1 MGQRRPT
8 RQQNNISKQEP
19 QQTRSENMPPRM
31 SFGSPGGSGSIEN
44 GNRLGARPVVRQSKF
59 YREGNSGNAVKD
71 LLGQGDLAWDLNQQE
86 GAFAGHPMY
95 DGRQQGYIHGQQQQ
109 RPPQRPPQAPPPQ
122 QWQQQQQQ
130 LLQAQQQASQQ
141 RQRPRG
147 VSFPEGM
154 PAPSRGGPFQLP
166 PYSGQAGTNAA
177 HVFGGGPPPTG
188 PPEEAEYPLPGSVAS
203 CDACGEV
210 VNRYYH
216 CQDCREETGLFDLCV
231 KCCGQIY
238 LQGGQR
244 IAHPTHNYGAHV
256 MQHVVPVR

>member
-1 MGQRRPT
+1 
-8 RQQNNISKQEP
+8 
-19 QQTRSENMPPRM
+19 
-31 SFGSPGGSGSIEN
+31 
-44 GNRLGARPVVRQSKF
+44 
-59 YREGNSGNAVKD
+59 
-71 LLGQGDLAWDLNQQE
+71 
-86 GAFAGHPMY
+86 MY

-154 PAPSRGGPFQLP
+154 PAIAWRIHSSCRHILAKLAPMP
-166 PYSGQAGTNAA
+166 PTSL
-177 HVFGGGPPPTG
+177 VGGPPPTG
-188 PPEEAEYPLPGSVAS
+188 PPEEAEYPLSGSVAS

-216 CQDCREETGLFDLCV
+216 CQGTAGGDRVVRSLREMLRSNIPAGWPENCPPDSQLWRARDAACCASALTTVSCTQGFARGGRMRSMRQHADIHIRCESLDHMVVTEVWLGRPRDPIFSTSRRSDL
-231 KCCGQIY
+231 
-238 LQGGQR
+238 
-244 IAHPTHNYGAHV
+244 PS
-256 MQHVVPVR
+256 VPCN